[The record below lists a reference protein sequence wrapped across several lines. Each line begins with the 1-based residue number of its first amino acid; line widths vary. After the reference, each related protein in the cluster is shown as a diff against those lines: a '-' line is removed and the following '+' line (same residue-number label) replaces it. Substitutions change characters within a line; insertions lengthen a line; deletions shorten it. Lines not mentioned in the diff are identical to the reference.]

1 MHALKLTDFD
11 LVEACAQHLTHLLQ
25 SIKEYKKLNKSLQS
39 EHLMGEMEEVT
50 DELYSAE

>member
-1 MHALKLTDFD
+1 MHALKFTDFD